1 MLCDPSFFKSQIN
14 ERPLFVERDSMKTG
28 PILVVDDE
36 KSLRRVVQVHLEQR
50 GYRVSTAE
58 NAADALGQMNK
69 TRFALVLT
77 DLRMPGRSGLDL
89 LKDVRKLHPETA
101 VIVLTAFGTVEN
113 AVEAMHA
120 GAYHYVTKPIN
131 YDELM
136 IVVERALEHTR
147 LVKEVSQLRETLEQ
161 RFGFESIIGRS
172 GAITA
177 IIDIAARAARTSST
191 VLIEGETGTGK
202 ELLARAIHV
211 ASPRKDR
218 PFVAINC
225 SAIPKDLLESEL
237 FGYRKGAFTGAIDNK
252 QGKVEAGDGGTLFL
266 DEIGEMPLELQVKML
281 RLLQEGEM
289 QKIGAVDPIKVDV
302 RIVAATNRNLRRMAD
317 EGEFREDLYY
327 RLAVIPMTLPPLR
340 ERGEDIPELVR
351 YFWRKTVEKLGRE
364 NLILPDRLLSVF
376 SSYHWP
382 GNIRELQNVVERV
395 VVLSSGPEVTERDL
409 PESLRREQS
418 IVDSLRLELPPNSI
432 SLEAVERELIV
443 RALER
448 FNGNQTKAAQYLGL
462 TRKTLIYRME
472 KHALRR
478 DSANEN
484 G

>member
-1 MLCDPSFFKSQIN
+1 MKS
-14 ERPLFVERDSMKTG
+14 R

-58 NAADALGQMNK
+58 NAADALVQMS
-69 TRFALVLT
+69 RSEFALVLT
-77 DLRMPGRSGLDL
+77 DLRMPGRSGLEL
-89 LKDVRKLHPETA
+89 LKEVRRLYPETA

-113 AVEAMHA
+113 AVEAMQS

-147 LVKEVSQLRETLEQ
+147 LVEEVSQLRETLEQ
-161 RFGFESIIGRS
+161 RFGFENIIGRS
-172 GAITA
+172 GALTA
-177 IIDIAARAARTSST
+177 VLDIAGRAARTSST

-211 ASPRKDR
+211 ASPRKDG
-218 PFVAINC
+218 PFVTINC
-225 SAIPKDLLESEL
+225 GAIPKDLLESEL
-237 FGYRKGAFTGAIDNK
+237 FGYRKGAFTGAVENK

-266 DEIGEMPLELQVKML
+266 DEIGEMPLELQVKIL

-289 QKIGAVDPIKVDV
+289 QKIGAVDPVKVDV
-302 RIVAATNRNLRRMAD
+302 RVVAATNRNLRRMAD

-340 ERGEDIPELVR
+340 ERGEDVPELVR
-351 YFWRKTVEKLGRE
+351 YFWRKTTEKLDRHD
-364 NLILPDRLLSVF
+364 LILPDKLLPVF
-376 SSYHWP
+376 GGYHWP
-382 GNIRELQNVVERV
+382 GNIRELQNVVERIA
-395 VVLSSGPEVTERDL
+395 VLSRGPEVTEADL
-409 PESLRREQS
+409 PDSLRREQS
-418 IVDSLRLELPPNSI
+418 AVDSLRFELTPNPI
-432 SLEAVERELIV
+432 SLDAVERELIV

-472 KHALRR
+472 KHGLRR
-478 DSANEN
+478 EGANDN

>member
-1 MLCDPSFFKSQIN
+1 
-14 ERPLFVERDSMKTG
+14 MKTG

-58 NAADALGQMNK
+58 NAADALVQMSRN
-69 TRFALVLT
+69 RFALVLT
-77 DLRMPGRSGLDL
+77 DLRMPGRSGLEL
-89 LKDVRKLHPETA
+89 LKEVRRLYPDTA
-101 VIVLTAFGTVEN
+101 VIVFTAFGTVEN
-113 AVEAMHA
+113 AVEAMQG

-147 LVKEVSQLRETLEQ
+147 LVEEVSQLRETLEQ

-172 GAITA
+172 GALKA
-177 IIDIAARAARTSST
+177 VVDIAARAARTSST

-211 ASPRKDR
+211 ASPRKDG
-218 PFVAINC
+218 PFIAINC
-225 SAIPKDLLESEL
+225 GAIPRDLLESEL
-237 FGYRKGAFTGAIDNK
+237 FGYRKGAFTGAVENK
-252 QGKVEAGDGGTLFL
+252 QGKVEAADGGTVFL
-266 DEIGEMPLELQVKML
+266 DEIGEMPLELQVKIL

-289 QKIGAVDPIKVDV
+289 QKIGAVEPSKVDV
-302 RIVAATNRNLRRMAD
+302 RIVAATNRNLRRMAE

-340 ERGEDIPELVR
+340 ERGGDVPELVR
-351 YFWRKTVEKLGRE
+351 HFWRKTTEKLGRE
-364 NLILPDRLLSVF
+364 NLVLPDRLLSVF

-382 GNIRELQNVVERV
+382 GNIRELQNVVERIA
-395 VVLSSGPEVTERDL
+395 VLSRGPEITEEDL
-409 PESLRREQS
+409 PDALRREQS
-418 IVDSLRLELPPNSI
+418 VVDSLRFELPPNAI
-432 SLEAVERELIV
+432 SLDAVERELIV

-478 DSANEN
+478 EGVNDA

>member
-1 MLCDPSFFKSQIN
+1 MKS
-14 ERPLFVERDSMKTG
+14 R

-58 NAADALGQMNK
+58 NAADALVQMSRNE
-69 TRFALVLT
+69 FALVLT
-77 DLRMPGRSGLDL
+77 DLRMPGRSGLEL
-89 LKDVRKLHPETA
+89 LKEVRRLYPETA

-113 AVEAMHA
+113 AVEAMQS

-136 IVVERALEHTR
+136 IVVERAIEHTR
-147 LVKEVSQLRETLEQ
+147 LVEEVSQLRKTLEQ

-172 GAITA
+172 GALTA
-177 IIDIAARAARTSST
+177 VLDIAARAARTAST

-211 ASPRKDR
+211 ASPRKEG
-218 PFVAINC
+218 PFVTINC
-225 SAIPKDLLESEL
+225 GAIPKDLLQSEL
-237 FGYRKGAFTGAIDNK
+237 FGYRKGAFTGAVENK
-252 QGKVEAGDGGTLFL
+252 KGKVEAGDGGTLFL
-266 DEIGEMPLELQVKML
+266 DEIGEMPLELQVKIL

-289 QKIGAVDPIKVDV
+289 QKIGAVDPVKVDV
-302 RIVAATNRNLRRMAD
+302 RVVAATNRNLRRMAD

-340 ERGEDIPELVR
+340 ERGEDVPELVR
-351 YFWRKTVEKLGRE
+351 YFWRKTTEKLGRQD
-364 NLILPDRLLSVF
+364 LVLPDKLLPVF
-376 SSYHWP
+376 GGYHWP
-382 GNIRELQNVVERV
+382 GNIRELQNVVERIA
-395 VVLSSGPEVTERDL
+395 VLSRGPEVTEDDL
-409 PESLRREQS
+409 PDALRREQS
-418 IVDSLRLELPPNSI
+418 PVDSLRFELPPNSI
-432 SLEAVERELIV
+432 SLDAVERELIV

-448 FNGNQTKAAQYLGL
+448 FNGNQTKTAQYLGL

-472 KHALRR
+472 KHGLRR
-478 DSANEN
+478 EATNDN

>member
-1 MLCDPSFFKSQIN
+1 
-14 ERPLFVERDSMKTG
+14 MKAG

-36 KSLRRVVQVHLEQR
+36 RSLRRVIQVHLEQR

-58 NAADALGQMNK
+58 NASDALVQLSRN
-69 TRFALVLT
+69 RFALVLT
-77 DLRMPGRSGLDL
+77 DLRMPGRSGLEL
-89 LKDVRKLHPETA
+89 LKEVRRLYPQAA

-113 AVEAMHA
+113 AVEAMQA

-131 YDELM
+131 YEELM

-147 LVKEVSQLRETLEQ
+147 LVEEVSQLRETLEQ
-161 RFGFESIIGRS
+161 RFGFESIIGNS
-172 GAITA
+172 GALA
-177 IIDIAARAARTSST
+177 AVLDIAARAARTSST

-218 PFVAINC
+218 PFVTINC
-225 SAIPKDLLESEL
+225 GAIPKDLLESEL
-237 FGYRKGAFTGAIDNK
+237 FGYRKGAFTGAVDNK
-252 QGKVEAGDGGTLFL
+252 QGKVETGDGGTLFL
-266 DEIGEMPLELQVKML
+266 DEIGEMPLELQVKIL

-289 QKIGAVDPIKVDV
+289 QKIGALEPIKVDV
-302 RIVAATNRNLRRMAD
+302 RIVAATNRNLSRMAH

-351 YFWRKTVEKLGRE
+351 YFWRKTTAKLGRE
-364 NLILPDRLLSVF
+364 DLILPDKLMSIF
-376 SSYHWP
+376 GSYHWP
-382 GNIRELQNVVERV
+382 GNIRELQNVVERIA
-395 VVLSSGPEVTERDL
+395 VLSHGPEVTENDL
-409 PESLRREQS
+409 PDSLRREQS
-418 IVDSLRLELPPNSI
+418 IIDSLRFELPPNPI
-432 SLEAVERELIV
+432 SVDAVERELIV

-472 KHALRR
+472 KHALKREGTN
-478 DSANEN
+478 DNC
-484 G
+484 

>member
-1 MLCDPSFFKSQIN
+1 VKRL
-14 ERPLFVERDSMKTG
+14 
-28 PILVVDDE
+28 
-36 KSLRRVVQVHLEQR
+36 
-50 GYRVSTAE
+50 Y
-58 NAADALGQMNK
+58 
-69 TRFALVLT
+69 
-77 DLRMPGRSGLDL
+77 
-89 LKDVRKLHPETA
+89 PETA
-101 VIVLTAFGTVEN
+101 VIVLTALGTVEN
-113 AVEAMHA
+113 AVAAMHA

-136 IVVERALEHTR
+136 IVVQRALEHTR
-147 LVKEVSQLRETLEQ
+147 LVEEVSQLRETLEQ

-172 GAITA
+172 GALTA
-177 IIDIAARAARTSST
+177 VLDIAARAARTPST

-202 ELLARAIHV
+202 ELLAHAIHV

-218 PFVAINC
+218 PFVVINC
-225 SAIPKDLLESEL
+225 GAIPKDLLESEL
-237 FGYRKGAFTGAIDNK
+237 FGYRRGAFTGAVDNK
-252 QGKVEAGDGGTLFL
+252 QGKVEAADGGTVFL
-266 DEIGEMPLELQVKML
+266 DEIGEMPLELQVKIL

-289 QKIGAVDPIKVDV
+289 QKVGAVEPVKVDV

-351 YFWRKTVEKLGRE
+351 HFWRKTTQKMGRE
-364 NLILPDRLLSVF
+364 DLVLPDKLLSVF

-382 GNIRELQNVVERV
+382 GNIRELQNVIERIA
-395 VVLSSGPEVTERDL
+395 VLSRGPEVTDSDL
-409 PESLRREQS
+409 PEALRREQS
-418 IVDSLRLELPPNSI
+418 VVDSLQFELPPNPI
-432 SLEAVERELIV
+432 SLDAIERELIV

-472 KHALRR
+472 KHGIRR
-478 DSANEN
+478 ETE
-484 G
+484 GGI

>member
-1 MLCDPSFFKSQIN
+1 MKS
-14 ERPLFVERDSMKTG
+14 R

-58 NAADALGQMNK
+58 NAADALVQMS
-69 TRFALVLT
+69 RSEFALVLT
-77 DLRMPGRSGLDL
+77 DLRMPGRSGLEL
-89 LKDVRKLHPETA
+89 LKEVRRLYPETA

-113 AVEAMHA
+113 AVEAMQS

-147 LVKEVSQLRETLEQ
+147 LVEEVSQLRETLEQ
-161 RFGFESIIGRS
+161 RFGFENIIGRS
-172 GAITA
+172 GALTA
-177 IIDIAARAARTSST
+177 VLDIAGRAARTSST

-211 ASPRKDR
+211 ASPRKDG
-218 PFVAINC
+218 PFVTINC
-225 SAIPKDLLESEL
+225 GAIPKDLLESEL
-237 FGYRKGAFTGAIDNK
+237 FGYRKGAFTGAVENK

-266 DEIGEMPLELQVKML
+266 DEIGEMPLELQVKIL

-289 QKIGAVDPIKVDV
+289 QKIGAVDPVKVDV
-302 RIVAATNRNLRRMAD
+302 RVVAATNRNLRRMAD

-340 ERGEDIPELVR
+340 ERGEDVPDLVR
-351 YFWRKTVEKLGRE
+351 YFWRKTTEKLDRRD
-364 NLILPDRLLSVF
+364 LILPDKLLPVF
-376 SSYHWP
+376 GGYHWP
-382 GNIRELQNVVERV
+382 GNIRELQNVVERIA
-395 VVLSSGPEVTERDL
+395 VLSRGPEVTEADL
-409 PESLRREQS
+409 PDSLRREQS
-418 IVDSLRLELPPNSI
+418 AVDSLRFELTPNPI
-432 SLEAVERELIV
+432 SLDAVERELIV

-472 KHALRR
+472 KHGLRR
-478 DSANEN
+478 EGANDN

>member
-1 MLCDPSFFKSQIN
+1 
-14 ERPLFVERDSMKTG
+14 MKTG

-50 GYRVSTAE
+50 GYHVSTAE
-58 NAADALGQMNK
+58 NASDALVQMSRA
-69 TRFALVLT
+69 RFALVLT
-77 DLRMPGRSGLDL
+77 DLRMPGRSGLEL
-89 LKDVRKLHPETA
+89 LSEVKRLYPETA

-113 AVEAMHA
+113 AVQAMHA

-131 YDELM
+131 YEELM

-147 LVKEVSQLRETLEQ
+147 LVEEVSQLRETLEQ

-172 GAITA
+172 GALTA
-177 IIDIAARAARTSST
+177 VLDIAARAARTPST

-202 ELLARAIHV
+202 ELLAHAIHV

-218 PFVAINC
+218 PFVVINC
-225 SAIPKDLLESEL
+225 GAIPKDLLESEL
-237 FGYRKGAFTGAIDNK
+237 FGYRRGAFTGAVDNK
-252 QGKVEAGDGGTLFL
+252 QGKVEAADGGTVFL
-266 DEIGEMPLELQVKML
+266 DEIGEMPLELQVKIL

-289 QKIGAVDPIKVDV
+289 QKVGAVEPIKVDV

-351 YFWRKTVEKLGRE
+351 HFWRKTTQKLGR
-364 NLILPDRLLSVF
+364 NDLVLPDKLLSVF

-382 GNIRELQNVVERV
+382 GNIRELQNVIERIA
-395 VVLSSGPEVTERDL
+395 VLSHGPEVTESDL
-409 PESLRREQS
+409 PDALRREQS
-418 IVDSLRLELPPNSI
+418 VIDSLQFELPPNPI
-432 SLEAVERELIV
+432 SLDAIERELIV

-472 KHALRR
+472 KHGIRR
-478 DSANEN
+478 EADS
-484 G
+484 GF

>member
-1 MLCDPSFFKSQIN
+1 MKS
-14 ERPLFVERDSMKTG
+14 R

-58 NAADALGQMNK
+58 NAADALVQMSRNE
-69 TRFALVLT
+69 FALVLT
-77 DLRMPGRSGLDL
+77 DLRMPGRSGLEL
-89 LKDVRKLHPETA
+89 LKEVRRLYPETA

-113 AVEAMHA
+113 AVEAMQS

-147 LVKEVSQLRETLEQ
+147 LVEEVSQLRETLEQ
-161 RFGFESIIGRS
+161 RFGFENIIGRS
-172 GAITA
+172 GALTA
-177 IIDIAARAARTSST
+177 VLDIAARAARSAST

-211 ASPRKDR
+211 ASPRKEG
-218 PFVAINC
+218 PFVTINC
-225 SAIPKDLLESEL
+225 GAIPKDLLESEL
-237 FGYRKGAFTGAIDNK
+237 FGYRKGAFTGAVENK

-266 DEIGEMPLELQVKML
+266 DEIGEMPLELQVKIL

-289 QKIGAVDPIKVDV
+289 QKIGAVDPVKVDV
-302 RIVAATNRNLRRMAD
+302 RVLAATNRNLRRMAD

-340 ERGEDIPELVR
+340 ERGEDVPELVR
-351 YFWRKTVEKLGRE
+351 YFWRKTIEKLSRDD
-364 NLILPDRLLSVF
+364 LILPDKLLPVF
-376 SSYHWP
+376 GGYHWP
-382 GNIRELQNVVERV
+382 GNIRELQNVVERIA
-395 VVLSSGPEVTERDL
+395 VLSRGPEVTEADL
-409 PESLRREQS
+409 PDALRREQS
-418 IVDSLRLELPPNSI
+418 AVDSLRFELPPNSI
-432 SLEAVERELIV
+432 SLDAVERELIV
-443 RALER
+443 RALQR

-472 KHALRR
+472 KHGLRR
-478 DSANEN
+478 EGAND
-484 G
+484 GG

>member
-1 MLCDPSFFKSQIN
+1 MTSQ
-14 ERPLFVERDSMKTG
+14 

-36 KSLRRVVQVHLEQR
+36 KSLRRVMQVQLEQR

-58 NAADALGQMNK
+58 NTADALVQMSRN
-69 TRFALVLT
+69 RFALALT
-77 DLRMPGRSGLDL
+77 DLRMPGRSGLEL
-89 LKDVRKLHPETA
+89 LKEVRRIYPRTA

-113 AVEAMHA
+113 AVEAMQA

-136 IVVERALEHTR
+136 IVVERALEHRR
-147 LVKEVSQLRETLEQ
+147 LVEEVNQLRETLEQ

-172 GAITA
+172 GALTA
-177 IIDIAARAARTSST
+177 VLDIAARAARTSST

-211 ASPRKDR
+211 ASPRKEG

-225 SAIPKDLLESEL
+225 GAIPKDLLESEL
-237 FGYRKGAFTGAIDNK
+237 FGYRKGAFTGAVENK

-266 DEIGEMPLELQVKML
+266 DEIGEMPLELQVKIL
-281 RLLQEGEM
+281 RLLQEGEI
-289 QKIGAVDPIKVDV
+289 QKIGAVDPVKVDV
-302 RIVAATNRNLRRMAD
+302 RIVAATNRNLRRMAE

-340 ERGEDIPELVR
+340 ERGEDVPELVR
-351 YFWRKTVEKLGRE
+351 YFWRKTTEKLSRE
-364 NLILPDRLLSVF
+364 DLLLPDKLLPIF

-382 GNIRELQNVVERV
+382 GNIRELQNIVERIA
-395 VVLSSGPEVTERDL
+395 VLTRGREVTEDDL
-409 PESLRREQS
+409 PDALRHEQS
-418 IVDSLRLELPPNSI
+418 VVDSLRFELPPNPI
-432 SLEAVERELIV
+432 SLDAVERELIV

-472 KHALRR
+472 KHGLRR
-478 DSANEN
+478 EGANDN
-484 G
+484 V